1 MNTENMERLQIP
13 WLFLGPTG
21 SGKLTQAR
29 KWIEAAHGISLKLP
43 LESRTFTVGDGYEA
57 RVLASPYHF
66 EIDIP
71 NLSMQDKQI
80 IGELLT
86 TFFSSGDVFSSL
98 RSGNRKLVILRRAH
112 SLSLPAA
119 IRVRAI
125 LQQYILPPEG
135 GGMIWI
141 TAREMSGSLA
151 ILEDAFVRYRVPR
164 MSFDTWSKHPEIPTS
179 LQTREAWDRC
189 NGRPERVQ
197 EILKFFPD
205 GCIPVWPR
213 RIQDFYNEMMEILI
227 RDALAPKTPSL
238 DIVSWIRGRIYQA
251 LSLCQNGP
259 DIIDSYASALQYHAH
274 LLEPQLYWKAVRSL
288 TSAEPHTS
296 YRTPLSLEAALL
308 NLYEVIRANKTA
320 CIEKPSA
327 ITKAPHAA
335 TVATAATAATVAT
348 AATATTATTP
358 TNEVRFDMGTS
369 SINSAESSVVVT
381 AAAAAS
387 NTKSGRRRAAP
398 RKKKVGE

>member
-1 MNTENMERLQIP
+1 MERLQIP
-13 WLFLGPTG
+13 WLFVGPSG

-29 KWIEAAHGISLKLP
+29 KWIEAAHGVSLSLP
-43 LESRTFTVGDGYEA
+43 LETRTFTVGDGYEA
-57 RVLASPYHF
+57 RILASPYHF

-119 IRVRAI
+119 IRVRSI
-125 LQQYILPPEG
+125 LQQYILPPDG
-135 GGMIWI
+135 GGMIWV

-164 MSFDTWSKHPEIPTS
+164 LSFDAWKTDPTIPS
-179 LQTREAWDRC
+179 ILQTKEAWDRC
-189 NGRPERVQ
+189 NGRTQRVKD
-197 EILKFFPD
+197 ILQFFPD
-205 GCIPVWPR
+205 GRIPAWPR

-227 RDALAPKTPSL
+227 RTALAPKAPSL
-238 DIVSWIRGRIYQA
+238 DIVYWIRGRIYQA

-259 DIIDSYASALQYHAH
+259 DIIDSYAAAIQHH
-274 LLEPQLYWKAVRSL
+274 VDLLEPLLFWKVMKSL
-288 TSAEPHTS
+288 THAEPHTS
-296 YRTPLSLEAALL
+296 YRTPLSLEAGLL
-308 NLYEVIRANKTA
+308 NLFEVIQVNKTQS
-320 CIEKPSA
+320 IEKPVPIAKADAA
-327 ITKAPHAA
+327 IS
-335 TVATAATAATVAT
+335 
-348 AATATTATTP
+348 P
-358 TNEVRFDMGTS
+358 TNEVRFDMGSS
-369 SINSAESSVVVT
+369 SIVSTEAIAVAVGT
-381 AAAAAS
+381 TS

-398 RKKKVGE
+398 RKKKTGE

>member
-1 MNTENMERLQIP
+1 MERLQIP

-29 KWIEAAHGISLKLP
+29 KWIEAAHGVTLKLP

-98 RSGNRKLVILRRAH
+98 RNGNRKLVILRRAH

-119 IRVRAI
+119 IRVRSI
-125 LQQYILPPEG
+125 LQQYVLPPEA

-141 TAREMSGSLA
+141 TGREMSGSLA

-164 MSFDTWSKHPEIPTS
+164 VSLETWTTHPDIPS
-179 LQTREAWDRC
+179 ILQTHEAWDRC
-189 NGRPERVQ
+189 NGRPERVK
-197 EILKFFPD
+197 EIVKFFPD
-205 GCIPVWPR
+205 GRIPAWPR

-227 RDALAPKTPSL
+227 REALVSKLPTL
-238 DIVSWIRGRIYQA
+238 EIVTWIRGRIYQA

-259 DIIDSYASALQYHAH
+259 DVIDSYAAAIQNHVKI
-274 LLEPQLYWKAVRSL
+274 LEPQLFWKALSSL
-288 TSAEPHTS
+288 TLAEPHTS

-308 NLYEVIRANKTA
+308 NLFEVLRANKTVS
-320 CIEKPSA
+320 IEKPKTIAKAYDSA
-327 ITKAPHAA
+327 LSPA
-335 TVATAATAATVAT
+335 
-348 AATATTATTP
+348 
-358 TNEVRFDMGTS
+358 NEVRFDLGTS
-369 SINSAESSVVVT
+369 PVVSTTEAISVAVGT
-381 AAAAAS
+381 TS

>member
-1 MNTENMERLQIP
+1 MERLQIP
-13 WLFLGPTG
+13 WLFLGPSG

-29 KWIEAAHGISLKLP
+29 KYIEAAHGVSLKLP

-119 IRVRAI
+119 IRVRSI
-125 LQQYILPPEG
+125 LQQYVLPPDA
-135 GGMIWI
+135 GGMIWV

-164 MSFDTWSKHPEIPTS
+164 ISLDNWTTNPAIPS
-179 LQTREAWDRC
+179 ILQTHEAWDRC

-197 EILKFFPD
+197 EIVKFFPD
-205 GCIPVWPR
+205 GRIPAWPR

-227 RDALAPKTPSL
+227 REALAPKTPTL
-238 DIVSWIRGRIYQA
+238 EIVAWIRGRIYQA

-259 DIIDSYASALQYHAH
+259 DIIDSYAAAIQYHAK
-274 LLEPQLYWKAVRSL
+274 LLEPSLFWKAMHSL
-288 TSAEPHTS
+288 TLAEPHTS
-296 YRTPLSLEAALL
+296 YRTPLSLEAGLL
-308 NLYEVIRANKTA
+308 NLFEVLRANKT
-320 CIEKPSA
+320 ISLEKPKTIA
-327 ITKAPHAA
+327 KVHAA
-335 TVATAATAATVAT
+335 VS
-348 AATATTATTP
+348 P
-358 TNEVRFDMGTS
+358 TNEVRFDMGAS
-369 SINSAESSVVVT
+369 PIVSASETT
-381 AAAAAS
+381 AIAVAVGTTS

>member
-1 MNTENMERLQIP
+1 MERLQIP
-13 WLFLGPTG
+13 WLFLGPSG

-29 KWIEAAHGISLKLP
+29 KFIEAAHGISLKLP
-43 LESRTFTVGDGYEA
+43 LETRTFTVGDGYEA

-125 LQQYILPPEG
+125 LQQYILPPDA
-135 GGMIWI
+135 GGMIWM

-164 MSFDTWSKHPEIPTS
+164 MSYTDWARTPEIPTA
-179 LQTREAWDRC
+179 LQSAEAWDRC
-189 NGRPERVQ
+189 NGRIERVK
-197 EILKFFPD
+197 EIVRFFPD
-205 GCIPVWPR
+205 GQIPAWPR
-213 RIQDFYNEMMEILI
+213 RVQDFYNEMMEILL
-227 RDALAPKTPSL
+227 REALSPKNPTL
-238 DIVSWIRGRIYQA
+238 DIVYWIRGRIYQA

-259 DIIDSYASALQYHAH
+259 DIIDSYAAAIQYHAK
-274 LLEPQLYWKAVRSL
+274 LLEPQLFWKAMSSL
-288 TSAEPHTS
+288 IFAEPHTS
-296 YRTPLSLEAALL
+296 YRTPLSLEAGLL
-308 NLYEVIRANKTA
+308 KLFEVVRVHKTQT
-320 CIEKPSA
+320 IEKPTV
-327 ITKAPHAA
+327 ITKATGHA
-335 TVATAATAATVAT
+335 TSPTAI
-348 AATATTATTP
+348 
-358 TNEVRFDMGTS
+358 NEVRFDM
-369 SINSAESSVVVT
+369 ESSPIVSVSGEKIAVAT
-381 AAAAAS
+381 GTTS
-387 NTKSGRRRAAP
+387 TTKSGRRRAAP
-398 RKKKVGE
+398 RKKKTGNE

>member
-1 MNTENMERLQIP
+1 MERLKIP
-13 WLFLGPTG
+13 WLFLGPSG

-29 KWIEAAHGISLKLP
+29 KMIEAAHGISLKLP

-98 RSGNRKLVILRRAH
+98 QSGSRKLVILRRAH

-119 IRVRAI
+119 IRVRSI
-125 LQQYILPPEG
+125 LQQYILPPDG

-151 ILEDAFVRYRVPR
+151 ILDDAFVRYRVPR
-164 MSFDTWSKHPEIPTS
+164 LDFETWSTDSSIPS
-179 LQTREAWDRC
+179 NLQTREAWDRC
-189 NGRPERVQ
+189 NGRIERVR

-205 GCIPVWPR
+205 GRIPAWPR
-213 RIQDFYNEMMEILI
+213 RVQDFYNEMMELLI
-227 RDALAPKTPSL
+227 REALAPKLPSL
-238 DIVSWIRGRIYQA
+238 EIVAWIRGRIYQA
-251 LSLCQNGP
+251 LSLCQNAP
-259 DIIDSYASALQYHAH
+259 DIIDSYAAAIQYHAS
-274 LLEPQLYWKAVRSL
+274 LLEPVLFWKSMRSL
-288 TSAEPHTS
+288 IHAEPHTS

-308 NLYEVIRANKTA
+308 NLFEVLRANKTIS
-320 CIEKPSA
+320 IEKPKPIA
-327 ITKAPHAA
+327 KAHAA
-335 TVATAATAATVAT
+335 VS
-348 AATATTATTP
+348 P
-358 TNEVRFDMGTS
+358 TNEVRFDM
-369 SINSAESSVVVT
+369 ESSPVVSIEPITVAVGT
-381 AAAAAS
+381 TS
-387 NTKSGRRRAAP
+387 NTKSGRRRVAP
-398 RKKKVGE
+398 RKKKTGE